1 MLQRCTRRD
10 TQDFIINSDIAIDQ
24 QVRNSSC
31 SYVSLFPRF
40 FQQTASAVLRISIPQ
55 AMLAF
60 ASQHLFPET
69 GEIRFAYRAKLALAE
84 LVLQEYYSTILCY
97 TIVCYSKRYAT
108 SQ

>member
-1 MLQRCTRRD
+1 MLQRCPRRD

-24 QVRNSSC
+24 QVRNSPC
-31 SYVSLFPRF
+31 SYVSLFPRL

-69 GEIRFAYRAKLALAE
+69 GEKIRFAYRAKLALVE
-84 LVLQEYYSTILCY
+84 LVLQQN
-97 TIVCYSKRYAT
+97 YSKRY
-108 SQ
+108 